1 MVADAFDS
9 ASARRGRRTRSTTR
23 STTSRLRA
31 TRHAKASRSRK
42 TLPRRPRRACFA
54 SSSRHRPFGASP
66 SLAMFRAAERT
77 SPSSR
82 AATSPT
88 VKSPRFSR
96 GASPRRPR
104 ARRFSDRFVF
114 GSETETTRRYEP
126 TRSSRRRRPPRR
138 YFARARRFV
147 SVASDRRV
155 RRRRPSRR
163 RPTASGWR
171 FRRVFSRRGDRRR
184 RVRVSRGG
192 ARTRLVRGA
201 PAGRHRVGDE
211 RRGAEGAEGAE
222 GRGRDGGVGSAHRN
236 LANVVADGRRVFR
249 QVALASSIERAT
261 RSERDPKTNRRARV
275 FVPGDARGGVA
286 GRVVVGGFRRGGS
299 RARAWRVGDE
309 PAWTGVSQGTR
320 AETPRN
326 DESDDSTPNPAFSR
340 ATRRGVAIPT
350 PTFSEERIAPRGD
363 APDAARFSPEGDA
376 LVGVFDGGMRATWRV
391 PVGPRGHTW
400 TLRKV
405 TFDADRDVLALA
417 VVDGGG
423 VEKNPIHARRV
434 RRSRR
439 R

>member
-1 MVADAFDS
+1 M
-9 ASARRGRRTRSTTR
+9 ARR
-23 STTSRLRA
+23 RA
-31 TRHAKASRSRK
+31 ALARDASRIGS
-42 TLPRRPRRACFA
+42 
-54 SSSRHRPFGASP
+54 
-66 SLAMFRAAERT
+66 
-77 SPSSR
+77 
-82 AATSPT
+82 
-88 VKSPRFSR
+88 FS
-96 GASPRRPR
+96 AQ
-104 ARRFSDRFVF
+104 
-114 GSETETTRRYEP
+114 
-126 TRSSRRRRPPRR
+126 RRRRRGDTNRR
-138 YFARARRFV
+138 DRRVADVRRGVISRARRFV

-155 RRRRPSRR
+155 RRRRRR
-163 RPTASGWR
+163 DVAQRRVVGDS
-171 FRRVFSRRGDRRR
+171 RRVFSRRGDRRR

-211 RRGAEGAEGAE
+211 RRGCRGCRGCRGTGRGRRGRFRSPETWRTSSRMDGASSAKSRSRRRSSARLDLNATRRRTVALACSFPVTRVVASPDGSWLVGFGAEG
-222 GRGRDGGVGSAHRN
+222 
-236 LANVVADGRRVFR
+236 
-249 QVALASSIERAT
+249 
-261 RSERDPKTNRRARV
+261 
-275 FVPGDARGGVA
+275 
-286 GRVVVGGFRRGGS
+286 

-326 DESDDSTPNPAFSR
+326 DDSDDSTPNPAFSR

-363 APDAARFSPEGDA
+363 APDAACFSPEGDA
-376 LVGVFDGGMRATWRV
+376 LVGVFDGGMRATWHV

-423 VEKNPIHARRV
+423 VGKNPIHARRV